1 MSACTFFGHRDCI
14 SLDPALLLEHLRD
27 CINQGVRV
35 FYVGNQGSFD
45 SIVYRCLKSLR
56 QDYPDICV
64 SVVLAYLPTELPE
77 NDIYSE
83 YSIFPEE
90 LDTVHPKFA
99 IDRRNRWMIDR
110 SDICLCWVDFTWG
123 GAYTFAGTAKKKGLT
138 VINIGRAEL

>member
-1 MSACTFFGHRDCI
+1 MSACTFFGHSRDFG
-14 SLDPALLLEHLRD
+14 LNVALLQNAIEKLIL
-27 CINQGVRV
+27 QGTDT
-35 FYVGNQGSFD
+35 FYVGNQGYYD
-45 SIVYRCLKSLR
+45 ARVLGCLKRLKKDHPHIR
-56 QDYPDICV
+56 F

-123 GAYTFAGTAKKKGLT
+123 GAYKFAGTAKKKGLT